1 MSAGIAIPNWPKRF
15 GGQIVVDSTSIG
27 ATTVLETGIAVIAVI
42 ELTVTEFAAL
52 ESSAAL
58 RTGYVLPPGFTA
70 TAANSFSNL

>member
-1 MSAGIAIPNWPKRF
+1 
-15 GGQIVVDSTSIG
+15 
-27 ATTVLETGIAVIAVI
+27 VI